1 MPDPDKSSSS
11 SSYTYGSTF
20 AFAIFIALF
29 IIVLYGQYN
38 NMKGYF
44 NFILWGILP
53 FVIFVIGIGLNLI
66 GQKIA
71 CSNVHI
77 SSAFAATLYLPL
89 WVYLF
94 LGISQ
99 ISYVRAP
106 VTSLF
111 VQIPDVTVLE
121 AEKEQPTLKG
131 IAVAYYVFFGIL
143 FGQIFSSG
151 LSQVCA

>member
-20 AFAIFIALF
+20 AFGIFVALV

-38 NMKGYF
+38 SMKGYF
-44 NFILWGILP
+44 SFVLWGILP
-53 FVIFVIGIGLNLI
+53 LTIFIMGVGLNLI

-71 CSNVHI
+71 CNKVDVG
-77 SSAFAATLYLPL
+77 SAFSATLYLPL
-89 WVYLF
+89 WVYFF

-111 VQIPDVTVLE
+111 VQLPDVTVLQ
-121 AEKEQPTLKG
+121 AEKERPTLKG

-151 LSQVCA
+151 LSQAC